1 MVNYRFGQSITF
13 LALLLA
19 LCFADIT
26 AYAQEQDYRRPDFS
40 LPDLDGK
47 ERSISEWDGQAMI
60 INFWASWC
68 IPCRRE
74 IPLLNELSAEHADKD
89 FSVLGIAVDSPEN
102 VEKFLNETDMD
113 YLTLV
118 EEQRSLEVANAFYNS
133 YLVLPFTIFLD
144 HQGRIMWMQVEEV
157 HREDIEPVLDR
168 IWLVRSGDLTY
179 EQAQDELMQHFG
191 GQGEE

>member
-1 MVNYRFGQSITF
+1 MVNYFQKRVTT
-13 LALLLA
+13 ALLLIVVVGTINVSA
-19 LCFADIT
+19 L
-26 AYAQEQDYRRPDFS
+26 AQEESYRRPDFS

-102 VEKFLNETDMD
+102 VEKFLDETDMD